1 MTRRMAWG
9 MTESFE
15 ASGVV
20 SVIRGEWVDEF
31 PGTGSGTEG
40 SATIGAGM
48 FGIVEE
54 SPASLTGAC

>member
-9 MTESFE
+9 MMKSLE
-15 ASGVV
+15 ASGMV
-20 SVIRGEWVDEF
+20 SVIRGEWAGES

-48 FGIVEE
+48 FEIVDE
-54 SPASLTGAC
+54 SHPSLTGAC